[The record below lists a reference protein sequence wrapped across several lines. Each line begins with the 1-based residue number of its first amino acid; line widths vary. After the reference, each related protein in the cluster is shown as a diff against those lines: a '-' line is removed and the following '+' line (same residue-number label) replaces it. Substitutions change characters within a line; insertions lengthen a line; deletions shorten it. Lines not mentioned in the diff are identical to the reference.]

1 MRAGQDL
8 SNGMVKRDQTQD
20 IWGVEPTS
28 FAGGPDGGWGLVRKE
43 KQFLDLEFKHWGVWR
58 CSFQMGRLKGN
69 QTFLAF
75 GWVEGVGVEVICM
88 L

>member
-1 MRAGQDL
+1 MG
-8 SNGMVKRDQTQD
+8 
-20 IWGVEPTS
+20 PPS

-43 KQFLDLEFKHWGVWR
+43 EQFLDLEFKRWGVWR
-58 CSFQMGRLKGN
+58 CCIQMGRLKEN

>member
-1 MRAGQDL
+1 MLMREGQDC
-8 SNGMVKRDQTQD
+8 SSEMVRRG

-28 FAGGPDGGWGLVRKE
+28 FAGGLDGGWGLVRKE
-43 KQFLDLEFKHWGVWR
+43 EQFLDLEFKHWGLWK
-58 CSFQMGRLKGN
+58 CSIQMGRLKGN